1 MKILRIFNSALRWIL
16 KTVGAKRTSDKTK
29 CEIQLGKLSVGDS
42 LIFIRLMI
50 IMVEQLRQ
58 KINFGSGMATVTGD
72 DKFHFKGRLRML
84 NFDNFRL
91 K

>member
-1 MKILRIFNSALRWIL
+1 
-16 KTVGAKRTSDKTK
+16 
-29 CEIQLGKLSVGDS
+29 
-42 LIFIRLMI
+42 MI